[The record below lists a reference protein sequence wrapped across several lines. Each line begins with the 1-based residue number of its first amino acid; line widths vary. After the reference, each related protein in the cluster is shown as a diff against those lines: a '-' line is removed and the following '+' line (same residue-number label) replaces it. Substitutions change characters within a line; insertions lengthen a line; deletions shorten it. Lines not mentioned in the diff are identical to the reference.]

1 MTRSADSLARDHTET
16 AINVLVEAM
25 DDDETK
31 YRIAAAREILDR
43 GHGKPLNATISVPT
57 SRQQAQRLAAMSD
70 EELQA
75 ALRSTPLPQLAAPLL
90 HPEEVEAIEIEEA
103 QKLVRKPRTRA
114 ERAAMDHDP
123 LLAGLDHD
131 FDPLLD

>member
-57 SRQQAQRLAAMSD
+57 SRQQAQRLAQMTDA
-70 EELQA
+70 ELQD

-90 HPEEVEAIEIEEA
+90 HPEEVEAVEAEE
-103 QKLVRKPRTRA
+103 RSRRPRTRA
-114 ERAAMDHDP
+114 QRRAIDHDP
-123 LLAGLDHD
+123 LLQGLDHD